1 MSSIMAFFY
10 SATFC
15 VRQRTD
21 KNMPVGETRK
31 VVGVSRTYGRSA
43 CVCDSR
49 VLATDS
55 MHEVYVVDFLYNW
68 IFIEQVAGRSVDL
81 DNKRSPF
88 KQKDR
93 GFLRL
98 LKLC

>member
-10 SATFC
+10 SATFY
-15 VRQRTD
+15 VLRRTD

-31 VVGVSRTYGRSA
+31 VVEVSRTYGRSA

-49 VLATDS
+49 VLASDS
-55 MHEVYVVDFLYNW
+55 IHEVNVVDFLYKW
-68 IFIEQVAGRSVDL
+68 LFIEQVAVRSVDL

-93 GFLRL
+93 VFSGF
-98 LKLC
+98 